1 MPEESRFTVVF
12 EGEPLQQGT
21 MDVQDLAPALLGLAD
36 VIDEINAIATHGEAT
51 VTLRVRADVRR
62 GSFHINLEIVQAVY
76 DRFIEL
82 FNSREVTAWATFFS
96 LLGLSGL
103 GLIPLV
109 KRSKGQK
116 PRSVVEIEHTT
127 RMRVVFEDKEPIEVE
142 RSVWRLFNSA
152 KARAGLARFTRPLRR
167 SGMTEVELAQGDT
180 NRVAITRDEAT
191 YFGPLSEHEGE
202 LITES
207 ERVLRIVGMSFKEGN
222 KWRVTEGA
230 STFYVSL
237 ADENFADR
245 VQRGIEKFGAND
257 ALRVILRTRQWY
269 EGTELKAS
277 HEIVQILRHIEG
289 SSPQGTLDLGAD
301 PNENEPA

>member
-1 MPEESRFTVVF
+1 MPEESRFTVIF

-21 MDVQDLAPALLGLAD
+21 IDVQDLAPALLGLAD
-36 VIDEINAIATHGEAT
+36 VIDEINTIATHGEAA
-51 VTLRVRADVRR
+51 VTLQVRADIRR
-62 GSFHINLEIVQAVY
+62 GSFHVNLEIAQAVY
-76 DRFIEL
+76 DRFVDL
-82 FNSREVTAWATFFS
+82 FNSRDVTAWATFFS

-103 GLIPLV
+103 GLIPLA

-127 RMRVVFEDKEPIEVE
+127 RVRVVFEDKEPIEIE

-167 SGMTEVELAQGDT
+167 SGMTEVELVQGET
-180 NRVAITRDEAT
+180 NRVAITKDEAP

-202 LITES
+202 LVTES

-230 STFYVSL
+230 STFYVGL

-245 VQRGIEKFGAND
+245 VQRGIEKFGAYD
-257 ALRVILRTRQWY
+257 ILRVILRTRQWC
-269 EGTELKAS
+269 EGTELKAR
-277 HEIVQILRHIEG
+277 HEIVQILQHVEG
-289 SSPQGTLDLGAD
+289 SPPQGTLDIGVG
-301 PNENEPA
+301 PNEI

>member
-1 MPEESRFTVVF
+1 MPEESRFTVAF

-36 VIDEINAIATHGEAT
+36 VIDEINTIATHGEAT

-62 GSFHINLEIVQAVY
+62 GSFHINLEIVQAAY
-76 DRFIEL
+76 DRFIDL
-82 FNSREVTAWATFFS
+82 FNSREVTAWAAFFS

-152 KARAGLARFTRPLRR
+152 KARAGLARLTRPLRR

-180 NRVAITRDEAT
+180 NRIAITRDEAP

-202 LITES
+202 LVTES

-245 VQRGIEKFGAND
+245 IQRGIEKFGAND
-257 ALRVILRTRQWY
+257 TLRVILRTRQWY

-277 HEIVQILRHIEG
+277 HEIVQILQHVEG
-289 SSPQGTLDLGAD
+289 SPPQGTLDLGID